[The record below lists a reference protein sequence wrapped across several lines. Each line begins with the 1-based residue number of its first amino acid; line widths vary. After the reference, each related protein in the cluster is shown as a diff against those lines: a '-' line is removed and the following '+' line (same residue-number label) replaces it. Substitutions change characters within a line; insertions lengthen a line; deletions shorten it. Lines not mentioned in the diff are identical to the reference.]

1 MNKSIRACAVLANI
15 FILLSAFCFLKI
27 WDLKT
32 EAIKACAESEKEATV
47 QVEKNTVFTD
57 KSEKKENKNQI
68 ELIVTAYC
76 SCRKCCGSWADKR
89 PKDENGKDIVYTA
102 SGTIATAGKTL
113 AADVSVFCFGTKIKI
128 NGIEYVVEDTGSA
141 VKGNVVDVYFENHDE
156 AVAFGR
162 QKALATI
169 LEG

>member
-1 MNKSIRACAVLANI
+1 MSKSIRACAVLANI
-15 FILLSAFCFLKI
+15 FMLLSAFCFLKI

-32 EAIKACAESEKEATV
+32 EALKACAESEKEAVSQIERNPVLTNEPK
-47 QVEKNTVFTD
+47 QDE
-57 KSEKKENKNQI
+57 SGQQI
-68 ELIVTAYC
+68 ELIATAYC

-89 PKDENGKDIVYTA
+89 PKDESGKEVVYTA
-102 SGTIATAGKTL
+102 SGTVAKAGRTL
-113 AADVSVFCFGTKIKI
+113 AADVSVFCFGTKIEI

-141 VKGNVVDVYFENHDE
+141 VKGNVVDIYFENHDE

-162 QKALATI
+162 QKVLATV